1 MLGPASV
8 DRNRV
13 SGRRASKPAAA
24 APPSRRD
31 RGRGAWLRS
40 RTWARMG
47 AGVIWASHRRP
58 RLAWWALSCMAPCLM
73 PTASTRSDTAEGTS
87 CPHHAGWRRDQ
98 RPPNRREPGYDALL
112 AVAPQRRLSVA
123 LRISDDQVCSP
134 GTMRKPLRHPRLNP
148 ARLLRRIPG
157 LARSTGSGGCS
168 GVLRRLRLSSPLS
181 YAPVSTARADRYIQT
196 TVPIDA
202 PTLGRRARRAG
213 RWRLNPVGAPAPA
226 NR

>member
-1 MLGPASV
+1 
-8 DRNRV
+8 
-13 SGRRASKPAAA
+13 
-24 APPSRRD
+24 
-31 RGRGAWLRS
+31 
-40 RTWARMG
+40 
-47 AGVIWASHRRP
+47 
-58 RLAWWALSCMAPCLM
+58 MAPCLM

-134 GTMRKPLRHPRLNP
+134 GTMRKPLRRPRLNP

-213 RWRLNPVGAPAPA
+213 RWRLNPVGAPARPTGRRGTARPRPPTAAPPA
-226 NR
+226 PLRAGTAARYAARWGGSGTQR